1 MPLPHLDNICLEC
14 FDTCTVD
21 MLYANGYMCEECA
34 KIYIKNDLLVKEAA
48 SSEVALNEPIKNKPK
63 QKL

>member
-1 MPLPHLDNICLEC
+1 
-14 FDTCTVD
+14 